1 MERLYESG
9 IITLTEPSGISDM
22 KIIENTRGN
31 FFAVTAYPD
40 AANTAQSLAIVGIKK
55 DQNGEWDVSSGTT
68 CSLLVFR
75 NNVDDDA
82 VLQTGLDDSDET
94 KLVILSGNITVNAG
108 GSAATTVLAL
118 GIEAYDGIAVY
129 PGDGQLKVSITL
141 AIS

>member
-9 IITLTEPSGISDM
+9 IITLTEPSGMSDI

-40 AANTAQSLAIVGIKK
+40 EGNTAHNLGIVGIKK
-55 DQNGEWDVSSGTT
+55 DQNGEWDFNSNTM

-75 NNVDDDA
+75 NSIDDDA
-82 VLQTGLDDSDET
+82 VLQTGLSDDDET
-94 KLVILSGNITVNAG
+94 RLVVMPGEMFVNAG
-108 GSAATTVLAL
+108 GGRSTTVLAL
-118 GIEAYDGIAVY
+118 GIEAYDGIVVY

>member
-9 IITLTEPSGISDM
+9 IITLTEPSGLSDI

-40 AANTAQSLAIVGIKK
+40 AANTAQSLAIIGIKK
-55 DQNGEWDVSSGTT
+55 DQNGEWDVNSNTM

-75 NNVDDDA
+75 NSVDDDA
-82 VLQTGLDDSDET
+82 VLQTGLSDDDET
-94 KLVILSGNITVNAG
+94 RLVVMPGEMLVNAG
-108 GSAATTVLAL
+108 GTSSTTVLAL
-118 GIEAYDGIAVY
+118 GIEAYDGILVY

>member
-9 IITLTEPSGISDM
+9 IITLTEPSGMSDT

-55 DQNGEWDVSSGTT
+55 DQNGEWDVNSNTT